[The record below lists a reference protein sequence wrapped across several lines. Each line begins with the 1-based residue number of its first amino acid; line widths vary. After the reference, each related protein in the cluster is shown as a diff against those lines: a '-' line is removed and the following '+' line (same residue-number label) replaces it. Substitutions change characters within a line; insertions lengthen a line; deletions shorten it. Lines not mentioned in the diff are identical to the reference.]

1 MNNISDEEIIQKYKS
16 GCAGCIDGLITK
28 YLGIIR
34 AKVKNYFL
42 IGGEREDLVQ
52 EGLIG
57 LFKAIRD
64 FDARKNAHFKTFA
77 MLCVSRQLASAIKQ
91 SNRFKNM
98 PLNTYVSFY
107 QDYGDDLKVLDSF
120 EGGELSPEQ
129 ILIDRENSD
138 ALIKAINDKLSQLE
152 KKVLYKYIQ
161 GLSYSQIA
169 NELVISKK
177 TIDNALQRIKKKLS
191 LKNKDN
197 NNQQ

>member
-1 MNNISDEEIIQKYKS
+1 LNKTDEELIQKYREGNL
-16 GCAGCIDGLITK
+16 GCMDKLISR
-28 YLGIIR
+28 YLSYVR
-34 AKVKNYFL
+34 SKARSYFL
-42 IGGEREDLVQ
+42 IGGEQEDLVQ
-52 EGLIG
+52 EGMIG

>member
-64 FDARKNAHFKTFA
+64 YNPQKKPAVQDVCPA
-77 MLCVSRQLASAIKQ
+77 LRQPPACDGA
-91 SNRFKNM
+91 
-98 PLNTYVSFY
+98 
-107 QDYGDDLKVLDSF
+107 
-120 EGGELSPEQ
+120 
-129 ILIDRENSD
+129 ENF
-138 ALIKAINDKLSQLE
+138 
-152 KKVLYKYIQ
+152 
-161 GLSYSQIA
+161 
-169 NELVISKK
+169 
-177 TIDNALQRIKKKLS
+177 
-191 LKNKDN
+191 
-197 NNQQ
+197 QQA